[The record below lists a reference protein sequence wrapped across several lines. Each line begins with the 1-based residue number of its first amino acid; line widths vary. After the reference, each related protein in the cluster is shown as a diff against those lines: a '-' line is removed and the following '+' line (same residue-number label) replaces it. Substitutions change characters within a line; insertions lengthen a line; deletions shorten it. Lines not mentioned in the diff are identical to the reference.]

1 MRDFLPQPQKQG
13 DTPTR
18 EGGSALRDGIRKI
31 INAALGTD
39 VVRSAINAQIEKYAT
54 IHDLALVDDGIRIRA
69 QLLGS
74 RDIFTATATRL
85 EIDADNKTFCV
96 RRFASDMPWADH
108 VLNDFVANETFSL
121 DSLPTLVITA
131 LANIN
136 SFLK

>member
-1 MRDFLPQPQKQG
+1 MLDFIRPLQEQG
-13 DTPTR
+13 DAPTR
-18 EGGSALRDGIRKI
+18 EGGSALRDGIRML